1 MFMMFQVNEI
11 FLLKFIIVLPFIM
24 GYFTIF
30 TKNVKLVKQLTLFT
44 VCIIFISSLYLLFK
58 FNPLIPGY
66 QFVFHFLSN
75 PSYDSNILNL
85 VNINNSFFFGIDN
98 IALIFILLTT
108 FLFPL
113 VILIGWSIN
122 KQTIFFFQLLL
133 ILEGLLL
140 IVFSTL
146 NILLFY
152 ISFEFILIPMALM
165 IGIWGSRQ
173 RKIRATYF
181 FLLYTLLGS
190 LPLLIAILAF
200 YHIFG
205 TFNILFYYPL
215 NNNYLLWILIFLAFA
230 VKTPLFPF
238 HRWLPEAHVEAP
250 TVGSV
255 LLAGILLK
263 LGGFG
268 FLRYLLPLLPEASA
282 TFKPLIYTL
291 GILGIIYI
299 SIITIIQTDLKKI
312 IAYSS
317 VAHMGLATMG
327 LFTENVIGVNGSIFV
342 MISHGLVSAGLFFA
356 IGVLYEQHHSRLIY
370 YYGGLVNYMPL
381 YVCFLGCVS
390 FANMGFPGTSAFI
403 GEFLILQGL
412 LIDNFIA
419 TFLAATGV
427 VLSAIY
433 SLFLFNRV
441 SFGYPKQGYIKI
453 YKDLSRLQFYIG
465 YIFVFYVILLGIYP
479 NIVLYLL

>member
-1 MFMMFQVNEI
+1 MLVEINEI
-11 FLLKFIIVLPFIM
+11 FLLKCMILLPLLVGYISIFI
-24 GYFTIF
+24 T
-30 TKNVKLVKQLTLFT
+30 NVNLIKKLTLF
-44 VCIIFISSLYLLFK
+44 ISCFVFTLSLMLLLK
-58 FNPLIPGY
+58 FNIMVPGY
-66 QFVFHFLSN
+66 QYIFACLENPQFSN
-75 PSYDSNILNL
+75 KLFNISS
-85 VNINNSFFFGIDN
+85 ITNSIFFGIDN

-113 VILIGWSIN
+113 IILIGWSMN
-122 KQTIFFFQLLL
+122 NQTKFFFQLLL
-133 ILEGLLL
+133 VLEGLLL

-152 ISFEFILIPMALM
+152 ISFELILIPMALM
-165 IGIWGSRQ
+165 IGIWGSRE

-190 LPLLIAILAF
+190 LPLLLAILAF

-215 NNNYLLWILIFLAFA
+215 SDNYMLWFFIFLAFA

-268 FLRYLLPLLPEASA
+268 FLRYLLPILPEASV
-282 TFKPLIYTL
+282 TFKPLVYTV

-299 SIITIIQTDLKKI
+299 SLITIIQTDLKKI

-356 IGVLYEQHHSRLIY
+356 IGIIYEQHHSRLIY

-403 GEFLILQGL
+403 GEFLILQGIL
-412 LIDNFIA
+412 LDNFIA
-419 TFLAATGV
+419 TFLAAIGV
-427 VLSAIY
+427 ILSAIY
-433 SLFLFNRV
+433 SLFLFNRI
-441 SFGYPKQGYIKI
+441 SFGFPKITYIAV
-453 YKDLSRLQFYIG
+453 YKDLNRVQFFIG
-465 YIFVFYVILLGIYP
+465 YVFVFYVLLLGICP
-479 NIVLYLL
+479 NILLYLL